1 MSHVNQTTREIT
13 CTAIYCGPAGSGK
26 TTTLRYLGGRAR
38 PHQTIRVARSASDIL
53 SLDLGT
59 VSGFSVRFQVYALT
73 GERFPETRQLMLN
86 GADGIV
92 FVADSQAVRFDENR
106 AALRALQQDLERDL
120 PIVMQY
126 NKQDLPR
133 ELLLPTGELAAA
145 LAPSRPAIPSDALH
159 GAGVFEA
166 FTSLSSQV
174 LARLA

>member
-1 MSHVNQTTREIT
+1 MSHVNQATREIT
-13 CTAIYCGPAGSGK
+13 CTVLYGGPAGSGK

-38 PHQTIRVARSASDIL
+38 TGQAIRVTRSAADIL
-53 SLDLGT
+53 SLDLGA

-73 GERFPETRQLMLN
+73 GETSPETRQLMLN

-106 AALRALQQDLERDL
+106 AVLQELQRDVARDL

-133 ELLLPTGELAAA
+133 ELLLPTVELAAA
-145 LAPSRPAIPSDALH
+145 LAPSRAGFPSDALH

>member
-1 MSHVNQTTREIT
+1 MSHLNQTTREIT
-13 CTAIYCGPAGSGK
+13 CTLLYCGPAGAGK

-38 PHQTIRVARSASDIL
+38 TRQTMRVTRSATDIL

-73 GERFPETRQLMLN
+73 VETSPETRQLMLN

-92 FVADSQAVRFDENR
+92 FVADSQAIRFDDNR
-106 AALRALQQDLERDL
+106 AALLDIQRDVLPDL

-133 ELLLPTGELAAA
+133 ELLIPPAELAAA
-145 LAPSRPAIPSDALH
+145 LAPAHPAFPSDALH

-166 FTSLSSQV
+166 FNLVSSRV
-174 LARLA
+174 LARFA

>member
-1 MSHVNQTTREIT
+1 MSHLNQTTRAIT
-13 CTAIYCGPAGSGK
+13 GTVIYGGPAGSGK

-38 PHQTIRVARSASDIL
+38 PNQAFRVVRSASDVL

-59 VSGFSVRFQVYALT
+59 ISGFSVRFQVYALT
-73 GERFPETRQLMLN
+73 GETSPETRHLMLSC
-86 GADGIV
+86 ADGIV

-106 AALRALQQDLERDL
+106 AALRALQRELERDL

-133 ELLLPTGELAAA
+133 ELLLPTAELAAA
-145 LAPSRPAIPSDALH
+145 LAPSRPAVPSDALH

-166 FTSLSSQV
+166 FTSVSSQV
-174 LARLA
+174 LARFA

>member
-1 MSHVNQTTREIT
+1 MSHVNQATREIT
-13 CTAIYCGPAGSGK
+13 CTVIYGGPAGSGK
-26 TTTLRYLGGRAR
+26 STTLRYLGGRAR
-38 PHQTIRVARSASDIL
+38 RSPRAANSASDVL
-53 SLDLGT
+53 SLELGT
-59 VSGFSVRFQVYALT
+59 ISGFSVRFQLYALT
-73 GERFPETRQLMLN
+73 GETSPETRQLMLN

-106 AALRALQQDLERDL
+106 AALLGLERDVEKDL

-133 ELLLPTGELAAA
+133 ELLIPTAELASA
-145 LAPSRPAIPSDALH
+145 LAPARPAFSSDALH

-166 FTSLSSQV
+166 FTALSSQV

>member
-1 MSHVNQTTREIT
+1 MSHVNQATREIT
-13 CTAIYCGPAGSGK
+13 CTVIYGGPAGSGK
-26 TTTLRYLGGRAR
+26 STTLRYLGGRAR
-38 PHQTIRVARSASDIL
+38 NSPRVANSTSEVL
-53 SLDLGT
+53 SLELGT
-59 VSGFSVRFQVYALT
+59 ISGFSVRFQVYVLT
-73 GERFPETRQLMLN
+73 GETSPETRQLMLN

-106 AALRALQQDLERDL
+106 AALLGLERDVEKDL

-133 ELLLPTGELAAA
+133 ELLIPTAELASA
-145 LAPSRPAIPSDALH
+145 LAPARPAFGSDALH

-166 FTSLSSQV
+166 FTALSSQV

>member
-13 CTAIYCGPAGSGK
+13 CTVLYGGPAGSGK
-26 TTTLRYLGGRAR
+26 TTSLRYLGGRAR
-38 PHQTIRVARSASDIL
+38 SDRTLRVTRSSADIL

-59 VSGFSVRFQVYALT
+59 VSGFAIRFQVYAIT
-73 GERFPETRQLMLN
+73 VDTSAETRQLMLN

-92 FVADSQAVRFDENR
+92 FVADSQAVRFDDNR
-106 AALRALQQDLERDL
+106 VALSGLQQDLGADL

-133 ELLLPTGELAAA
+133 ELLVPTGELAAA
-145 LAPSRPAIPSDALH
+145 LAPSRPAFPSDALH

-166 FTSLSSQV
+166 FNALSSQI

>member
-13 CTAIYCGPAGSGK
+13 CTVIYGGPAGSGK

-38 PHQTIRVARSASDIL
+38 PHQTIRVARSASDVL

-59 VSGFSVRFQVYALT
+59 ISGFSVRFQVYALT
-73 GERFPETRQLMLN
+73 GETSPETRQLMLN

-106 AALRALQQDLERDL
+106 AALLALQQDVERDL

-133 ELLLPTGELAAA
+133 GLLLPIAELAAA
-145 LAPSRPAIPSDALH
+145 LAPSRDSIPSDALH